1 MRITAYLLTLA
12 SFVAIGL
19 LAVQQQ
25 VRAVRAGYRL
35 GALEHERAEL
45 REQRRRLEV
54 KRLAESRL
62 DALENKARALGI
74 EIPGEN
80 DPARLLEELLD
91 R

>member
-1 MRITAYLLTLA
+1 MRTIAYLLTLA
-12 SFVAIGL
+12 VLVAIGL

-45 REQRRRLEV
+45 RERRRRLEV
-54 KRLAESRL
+54 QLLTESRL
-62 DALENKARALGI
+62 EALEERARTLGL
-74 EIPGEN
+74 EIPGEE

-91 R
+91 G